1 MKEQKKQS
9 IVREISSCIT
19 EEYNGFQTI
28 SIEFVRKERKKFK
41 PMDIIIYKPTKNPE
55 ISPLSYF
62 TQDILKAYI
71 NFFNV
76 KD

>member
-19 EEYNGFQTI
+19 EEYNGFQMI

-41 PMDIIIYKPTKNPE
+41 PMDIIYKPTKNPE

>member
-1 MKEQKKQS
+1 MKEQK
-9 IVREISSCIT
+9 IVREILSCIT

-41 PMDIIIYKPTKNPE
+41 PMDIIYKPTKNPE

>member
-9 IVREISSCIT
+9 IVREISSCIS

-41 PMDIIIYKPTKNPE
+41 PMDIIYKPMKNPE

>member
-41 PMDIIIYKPTKNPE
+41 PMDIIYKPTKNPE